1 MSNSEATQPPHVNG
15 PALTDGSAP
24 VGCSCMSW
32 CRDFRETLGGKYP
45 PSNHA
50 PGCEEYKQEL
60 FLIISSDGS
69 SILIEE
75 NEKDL
80 FDIDGTTYE
89 PIMLTR
95 DQFERIPEF
104 QGF

>member
-1 MSNSEATQPPHVNG
+1 MNQNETTKPPQVGQSE
-15 PALTDGSAP
+15 LTDELEPAA
-24 VGCSCMSW
+24 CNCMSW

-50 PGCEEYKQEL
+50 PGCAEYKQEL
-60 FLIISSDGS
+60 FLRISLDGS
-69 SILIEE
+69 SIIIEE
-75 NEKDL
+75 NEKNL
-80 FDIDGTTYE
+80 YGVDGTTYE

-95 DQFERIPEF
+95 DQFELIPEF